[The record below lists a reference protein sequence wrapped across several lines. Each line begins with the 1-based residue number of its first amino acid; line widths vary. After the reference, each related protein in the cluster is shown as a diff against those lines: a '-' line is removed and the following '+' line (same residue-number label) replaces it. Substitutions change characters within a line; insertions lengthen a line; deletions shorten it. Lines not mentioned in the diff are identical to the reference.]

1 MSNLNKLIV
10 SHAPHVRSSENTRNI
25 MFDVLIALM
34 PALIAGVVVM
44 GYRACFVALVCVA
57 SSVFFEWGWEKLLK
71 KPITISDYSAA
82 VTGLL
87 IALNLPVTVPFW
99 IAIIGCFFAIIIVKQ
114 FFGGI
119 GNNFMNPALAGRA
132 FLLTSWA
139 KSMTTWIKPFEKIY
153 LFNNTDVI
161 SSATPLAIVKE
172 GTGDALPTYL
182 DLFLGNVSGCIGEIS
197 ALAILIGAG
206 YLLYKKVIDLKIP
219 FFYILTVFVLS
230 YLAGRDGL
238 YQILSGGLLL
248 GAFFM
253 ATDYVTTPYTKMGQ
267 IIFGIGCGFLTFVIR
282 TWGGYPEGVS
292 YSILLMNLL
301 TPLIDKYTVPR
312 TFGERGAAANE

>member
-1 MSNLNKLIV
+1 MSNFNKLVV
-10 SHAPHVRSSENTRNI
+10 SHAPHVRSSENTKNI

-34 PALIAGVVVM
+34 PALIAGVIVM
-44 GYRACFVALVCVA
+44 GYRAFFVALICIIA
-57 SSVFFEWGWEKLLK
+57 SVFFEWGWQKLLK
-71 KPITISDYSAA
+71 KPITISDCSAA

-87 IALNLPVTVPFW
+87 IALNLPVTIPFW

-114 FFGGI
+114 FFGGL

-139 KSMTTWIKPFEKIY
+139 KPMTTWIKPFDKIF
-153 LFNNTDVI
+153 LFNNADVI

-172 GTGDALPTYL
+172 GTKDVLPTYL

-219 FFYILTVFVLS
+219 FFYILTVFVMS

-238 YQILSGGLLL
+238 YQILSGGLML

-253 ATDYVTTPYTKMGQ
+253 ATDYVTTPYTKTGQ
-267 IIFGIGCGFLTFVIR
+267 IIFGVGCGFLTFVIR

-301 TPLIDKYTVPR
+301 TPLIDKYTVPK